1 MEIGSEVSDTELVN
15 NFGQMDQNTWG
26 NGRKEKHMEK
36 VSFSILMETTTRGT
50 GAITKL
56 AGTACTF
63 MKMEISMKGSG
74 KTMFNMVMEKSD
86 GQMALVIKVHITKEQ
101 NMELVSIS
109 GQTDRNTT
117 GIGTTI

>member
-1 MEIGSEVSDTELVN
+1 
-15 NFGQMDQNTWG
+15 MDQNTWG

-36 VSFSILMETTTRGT
+36 VSFSILMETTTRGI

-56 AGTACTF
+56 AGMACTF

-74 KTMFNMVMEKSD
+74 KTMFNMAMEKSV

-109 GQTDRNTT
+109 GRTDRNTT
-117 GIGTTI
+117 GIGITI